1 MQQALEAW
9 ISREAIRFPLS
20 PSGAASGELDD
31 AIDRLVG
38 AFGDSADLLAM
49 GEPLHGGEAFL
60 VLRNRVFQRL
70 VTHHGYSAIAV
81 ESAHHKARVVNDY
94 VAGGGGCY
102 DDVRDAGFSHGF
114 GALEANRE
122 LVEWI
127 RSHNAALPAE
137 RQVRFYGF
145 DTPTEAYATDS
156 PRQLLKFVIDS
167 LALCDAT
174 AADEWRER
182 LEPLIG
188 DDAEWTNPAAM
199 TDATKSIGRSQRAI
213 ELRTATEDLAADLV
227 RHRCELVGEIG
238 ASRYSQTMHDV
249 GAARR
254 LLAYHAAL
262 AAGKPPGYLL
272 GLRDASM
279 ADNLA
284 SIVESKRGRGKVFA
298 FAHNAHLQRTEVSF
312 PWYGSWQPAGAHLA
326 ALMGERYVALGG
338 GLGVSNAN
346 GVAAPRPSTLEG
358 IALAGSETSLFL
370 SARTAD
376 ESVRQAVNDL
386 PTRSR
391 SKKNYSYT
399 PLAPGCLTD
408 FDALAIVAVTDYQR
422 GGTQLPE

>member
-1 MQQALEAW
+1 MQQAVEAW
-9 ISREAIRFPLS
+9 ICREAIRFPLS
-20 PSGAASGELDD
+20 PSGAAGDELDD
-31 AIDRLVG
+31 AIDRFVG
-38 AFGDSADLLAM
+38 AFGDSVDIFAL

-70 VTHHGYSAIAV
+70 VTRHGYAAIAV
-81 ESAHHKARVVNDY
+81 ESAHHKARVVNVY
-94 VAGGGGCY
+94 VAGGAGSY

-122 LVEWI
+122 LVEWM
-127 RSHNAALPAE
+127 RSHNAAVPAE
-137 RQVRFYGF
+137 RRVQFYGF

-156 PRQLLKFVIDS
+156 PRQLLMLVLDN
-167 LALCDAT
+167 LAECDAT
-174 AADEWRER
+174 PAEEWRER

-199 TDATKSIGRSQRAI
+199 TDATKSIGQSPRAI
-213 ELRTATEDLAADLV
+213 ELRIATEDLAADLV
-227 RHRCELVGEIG
+227 RQRYELIERIG
-238 ASRYSQTMHDV
+238 VERYSKAMHDV

-284 SIVESKRGRGKVFA
+284 SIVESERGRGKVFA

-312 PWYGSWQPAGAHLA
+312 PWYGSWRPAGAHLA
-326 ALMGERYVALGG
+326 AMIGDRYLAIGG
-338 GLGVSNAN
+338 GLGVSKAN
-346 GVAAPRPSTLEG
+346 GVAAPRPATLEG
-358 IALAGSETSLFL
+358 IALASSDASLFL
-370 SARTAD
+370 PARGVE
-376 ESVRQAVNDL
+376 ESVRQAVNEL

-399 PLAPGCLTD
+399 PLAPACLED
-408 FDALAIVAVTDYQR
+408 FDGLAIVAETDYQR
-422 GGTQLPE
+422 GGPLLPE